1 MHSTTAHSKTRY
13 WLFLST
19 LAGIA
24 IVLGGIATS
33 RYGAGVSSD
42 STKYL
47 SVAQNLLAGNGL
59 YDHRGLPLLS
69 WPPLYSILLA
79 GLSLLTGG
87 DVFVAGWYFNIFLLG
102 LNLFLSGVI
111 FYRVFADK
119 LFYAYLASN
128 FVFLSLSALRMHATL
143 SSDPFYLTLTL
154 GFLIAVEGYIK
165 KKSYGAFWLMVLF
178 SVLAPI
184 HRYVGLAITATAG
197 IVILIENRR
206 SPVTFLRDGFVLG
219 ILSILPIT
227 WWLLVHNVMIHGS
240 LWGLSSQPVDVGENI
255 SMAFTKM
262 LHWFVPYVSFL
273 MSILMRPWI
282 PLGILIVILFLLDR
296 IPQILSGTVNRIH

>member
-1 MHSTTAHSKTRY
+1 MHSTTTHSKNRY

-19 LAGIA
+19 LAVIA

-33 RYGAGVSSD
+33 KYGAGVSSD

-79 GLSLLTGG
+79 GLSPLTGG
-87 DVFVAGWYFNIFLLG
+87 DVFVAGWYFNVFLLG

-111 FYRVFADK
+111 FYQVFPDRP
-119 LFYAYLASN
+119 LYAYLASI
-128 FVFLSLSALRMHATL
+128 FVFLSLSSLRMHATL

-154 GFLIAVEGYIK
+154 GFLIAVDGYIK
-165 KKSYGAFWLMVLF
+165 KRSYRAFAWMVLF

-197 IVILIENRR
+197 IVILIQNRR
-206 SPVTFLRDGFVLG
+206 SLRTFLRDGFILG

-227 WWLLVHNVMIHGS
+227 WWLLVHNVMTHGS
-240 LWGLSSQPVDVGENI
+240 LWGLSSQPVDVAENI
-255 SMAFTKM
+255 AMAFTKM
-262 LHWFVPYVSFL
+262 LH
-273 MSILMRPWI
+273 
-282 PLGILIVILFLLDR
+282 
-296 IPQILSGTVNRIH
+296 